1 METEIME
8 TAIIITASIS
18 ILAVAI
24 WVSLQS

>member
-8 TAIIITASIS
+8 TAIIITASIL
-18 ILAVAI
+18 ILVVAI